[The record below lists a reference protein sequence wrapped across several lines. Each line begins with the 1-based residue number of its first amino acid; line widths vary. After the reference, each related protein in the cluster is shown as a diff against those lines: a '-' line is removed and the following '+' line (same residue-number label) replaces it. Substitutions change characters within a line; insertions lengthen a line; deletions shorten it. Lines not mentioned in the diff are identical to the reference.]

1 MKKLLAILA
10 FVPSAYAA
18 PFLTADVD
26 PTTAEC
32 GVTVGA
38 LPKVFI
44 PAQTVAIT
52 VATPTGR
59 ICKHDLGALG
69 LAAGTY
75 SLTMTARSA
84 GDPAWGTLETA
95 PSAAIS
101 TTKPAAVAVPQNPKL
116 SPV

>member
-1 MKKLLAILA
+1 MKKLLLILA
-10 FVPSAYAA
+10 FIPSAYAA
-18 PFLTADVD
+18 PYFIADVN
-26 PTTAEC
+26 PATAEC

-44 PAQTVAIT
+44 PAQTVPVT
-52 VATPTGR
+52 ATEPTGR

-75 SLTMTARSA
+75 SLTMTAKA
-84 GDPAWGTLETA
+84 LGDPVWGTVESSGTA
-95 PSAAIS
+95 PIS

-116 SPV
+116 SAN

>member
-18 PFLTADVD
+18 PFLIADVV
-26 PTTAEC
+26 PATAEC

-44 PAQTVAIT
+44 PAQTVPVT
-52 VATPTGR
+52 ATEPTGR

-75 SLTMTARSA
+75 SLTMTAKA
-84 GDPAWGTLETA
+84 VGDPVWGTVESA
-95 PSAAIS
+95 ASAAIS

-116 SPV
+116 SVN